1 MVRPS
6 VLMVKSIV
14 AASIVAFG
22 GVASVACSGQAGPGT
37 DTRTVDVLWYGRQPD
52 GSVLGGTL
60 QAAVELR
67 STAGGVGVDVEGIS
81 ASGAG
86 ETWTAS
92 AWTAALLALMIYGGV
107 PEGIELAIEV
117 AGAIDGPS
125 AGGLITLA
133 ALAGL
138 SGVELVPGV
147 SMTGTIYPNGAIGPV
162 GGIPEKLRGAAAAG
176 LTTVVVPASKR
187 RAIDPRTGDEVD
199 VAAFAANLGIEVVF
213 VESLYEAR
221 SVLFGSEPLDADPLA
236 AHDDAGLRAV
246 FAPRAERL
254 AARLASLE
262 VAEAVLAGTQDE
274 AHGLR
279 TILETQ
285 RARFDPARSGADFF
299 VEYFIAAE
307 TERSIRSWN
316 AATEVIELTVGD
328 RVAGLQQ
335 VRRLAEATAATAA
348 DVALEIAATE
358 IDSIEQLV
366 ALIDVTEWATD
377 ALETAA
383 SILFRLEA
391 ETMAPQ
397 QLGVFAAELASADH
411 HLRYTIGDALEVA
424 RAYGTVPIRNST
436 FGDLAVFAAVLG
448 AAVDANESLLKV
460 KLRTEGLMLNTA
472 EVEAVLAVDDV
483 VAAVAERAETD
494 QAQLIISVADA
505 ISRYVMT
512 SKLLNLDRTASST
525 DALVA
530 RLSLLD
536 PDKLATQ
543 VDLAVQTGARTFAT
557 LAARGVDA
565 GYLRWE
571 TDWAA
576 GIATRRDDAT
586 VTVDERFEAL
596 SRLWFSNIN
605 ERILVALTRPP

>member
-1 MVRPS
+1 MVRS
-6 VLMVKSIV
+6 SLLMVKSIV
-14 AASIVAFG
+14 AATIVAF
-22 GVASVACSGQAGPGT
+22 VVVTSVACSGQAGPGA

-67 STAGGVGVDVEGIS
+67 RTTGGVGVDVEGIS

-92 AWTAALLALMIYGGV
+92 AWTAALLALMFYGGV
-107 PEGIELAIEV
+107 PEGIELAVEV

-199 VAAFAANLGIEVVF
+199 VASFAANLGIEVVF

-221 SVLFGSEPLDADPLA
+221 TILFGSAPLDLDPLA
-236 AHDDAGLRAV
+236 AHDDAELRAA

-262 VAEAVLAGTQDE
+262 VAQAVLAGTQDE
-274 AHGLR
+274 ADGWR
-279 TILETQ
+279 NILAAE
-285 RARFDPARSGADFF
+285 RARFDPARSGEDFF
-299 VEYFIAAE
+299 VEYFIAAQ

-316 AATEVIELTVGD
+316 AATEVVELAVGD
-328 RVAGLQQ
+328 PVAGVQR
-335 VRRLAEATAATAA
+335 VRSLAEATAATAA
-348 DVALEIAATE
+348 DVAREIAATE

-366 ALIDVTEWATD
+366 ALIDVAEWATD
-377 ALETAA
+377 ALETAN
-383 SILFRLEA
+383 SILFRLEV
-391 ETMAPQ
+391 EVTTPD
-397 QLGVFAAELASADH
+397 QLGVFAAELAGADH
-411 HLRYTIGDALEVA
+411 HLQYTVGDALEVA
-424 RAYGTVPIRNST
+424 LAYGATPIRDT
-436 FGDLAVFAAVLG
+436 TLDELRVFAAVLG
-448 AAVDANESLLKV
+448 AAVDANEALLKV
-460 KLRTEGLMLNTA
+460 KMRTEGFMLDTA

-483 VAAVAERAETD
+483 VDAVVDGAQSD
-494 QAQLIISVADA
+494 QGRLIISVADA

-512 SKLLNLDRTASST
+512 SKLLNLERTASGV

-530 RLSLLD
+530 RLRLLD
-536 PDKLATQ
+536 PDKLASQ
-543 VDLAVQTGARTFAT
+543 VDLAVQTGAIAFAT
-557 LAARGVDA
+557 LTTRGVDP

-571 TDWAA
+571 TGWAA
-576 GIATRRDDAT
+576 GIATRSGDGV

-605 ERILVALTRPP
+605 ERILVALTRPR